1 MRRQISCYL
10 MDPTKNMTILVETPV
25 PEASF
30 PFVAQKLMELV
41 PEAEQVGFVHRG
53 ESDSACD
60 SGTGTAFPTL
70 RMAGGEFCGNASM
83 SAAVYYALREGISEG
98 TILLDV
104 SGAADPV
111 EVRIRKAGDSAG
123 ADDVGSAA
131 DKPDEIWY
139 GRVHMPKPLSIS
151 EERFPDGSI
160 LPVVRFEGI
169 AHVIID
175 GTDESAKSM
184 PVAAMKQDADLAGS
198 LAKAWCEY
206 LQADAV
212 GLMFL
217 NETHDEMRPLVYVP
231 AAGTCIWESSC
242 ASGTT
247 AAGVYLAQKAGLT
260 DVAAGAV
267 RYQLRQPGG
276 VLEIEVTPE
285 GDYYLMGQVAVCAR
299 QEVMVE
305 YDLL

>member
-1 MRRQISCYL
+1 MEKEISYYL

-41 PEAEQVGFVHRG
+41 PEAEQVGFVCGDASARARG
-53 ESDSACD
+53 LGPE
-60 SGTGTAFPTL
+60 TVFPTL
-70 RMAGGEFCGNASM
+70 NMAGGEFCGNASM

-104 SGAADPV
+104 SGAAEPV
-111 EVRIRKAGDSAG
+111 EVLVERHQES
-123 ADDVGSAA
+123 
-131 DKPDEIWY
+131 WH
-139 GRVHMPKPLSIS
+139 GRVHMPKPLLVS
-151 EERFPDGSI
+151 EACFPDGSI

-260 DVAAGAV
+260 DVDAGAV